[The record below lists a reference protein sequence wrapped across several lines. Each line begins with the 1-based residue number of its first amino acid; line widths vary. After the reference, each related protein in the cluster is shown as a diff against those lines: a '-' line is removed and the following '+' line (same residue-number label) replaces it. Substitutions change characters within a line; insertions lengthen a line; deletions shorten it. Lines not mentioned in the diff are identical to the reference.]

1 MTTLLSSHRR
11 GEDLRLSREG
21 GRKEESKVKKSKK
34 ERKKETK
41 KDRNKTEREREPAGL
56 SNTYC
61 FPTLCYFFLSLPLS
75 FKPQK
80 KHQRW
85 AAPQ

>member
-21 GRKEESKVKKSKK
+21 GRKEESEVKKSKK
-34 ERKKETK
+34 ERKKERK
-41 KDRNKTEREREPAGL
+41 KKEREREPAGL